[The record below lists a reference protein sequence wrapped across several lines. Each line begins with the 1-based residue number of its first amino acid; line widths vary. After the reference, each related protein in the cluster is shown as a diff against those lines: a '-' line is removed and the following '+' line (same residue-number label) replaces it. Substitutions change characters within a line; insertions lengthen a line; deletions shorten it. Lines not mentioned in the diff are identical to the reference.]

1 MLDQKTILTIK
12 STVPVLKE
20 YGTAI
25 TSRFY
30 ELLFK
35 NHPELLNLFN
45 HSNQHKGRQQ
55 GALSNAVYA
64 AAVHI
69 DRLEEIL
76 PAVKQIAHKHRSLGV
91 KPEQYPIVGENL
103 LAAIKEVLGDAAT
116 DEILE
121 AWAKAY
127 QVIADV
133 FIQVES
139 EMYEEAEIQE
149 GGWKDFREFKLVRKD
164 VESKVITSFYLQ
176 PVDGKDVASFLP
188 GQYVSVKVQIPNDP
202 HTHIRQYSL
211 SDAPG
216 KGYYRLSIKRE
227 GRVSMH
233 LHDNIEVGDSLF
245 LSAPAGDFSLKMNEE
260 KPLVLIG
267 AGVGLTPLVSML
279 ETTLSELP
287 NRKIHYFHAAING
300 DYQAMGDR
308 IQELV
313 AQHENLKA
321 HFCFEHPTEQD
332 QQNQCFALKGRMD
345 MEWLQ
350 TKIPLDADFYICGP
364 EGFMKMMIGGLN
376 QFGVS
381 PEQINYE
388 FFGPAI
394 DLDNV
399 MTVKSGA

>member
-1 MLDQKTILTIK
+1 MLDQKTIRTIQ

-20 YGTAI
+20 YGTTI

-30 ELLFK
+30 ERLFN

-45 HSNQHKGRQQ
+45 HANQHKGRQQ

-133 FIQVES
+133 FIQVEA
-139 EMYEEAEIQE
+139 EMYEEAEVQV

-176 PVDGKDVASFLP
+176 PVDGQEVASFLP
-188 GQYVSVKVQIPNDP
+188 GQYVSVKVRIPNDP

-216 KGYYRLSIKRE
+216 KDHYRLSIKRE
-227 GRVSMH
+227 GRVSKH

-245 LSAPAGDFSLKMNEE
+245 LSASAGDFSLNMHVE

-279 ETTLSELP
+279 ETTLSEAP
-287 NRKIHYFHAAING
+287 NRKVYYFHAAING
-300 DYQAMGDR
+300 EYQAMGNR
-308 IQELV
+308 IQELTV
-313 AQHENLKA
+313 EHGNLNA
-321 HFCFEHPTEQD
+321 YFCYEQPTEQD
-332 QQNQCFALKGRMD
+332 QQNRCFALKGRMD
-345 MEWLQ
+345 LEWLQ
-350 TKIPLDADFYICGP
+350 TKIPLDADFYVCGP
-364 EGFMKMMIGGLN
+364 EGFMKVIIGGLS

-394 DLDNV
+394 DLDE
-399 MTVKSGA
+399 MISVKSGS